1 MNRSYL
7 TVGKRIGIVSGTLLT
22 FLVVTIIWGWAGF
35 GQIAHQIEQN
45 SGSNAQTADQV
56 LKCVSAVKG
65 ALTAFG
71 IIALAVG
78 TTITLLVT
86 GNIRRAMTSIIA
98 PARGVADQVAAV
110 AGQVSASGK
119 SLAEGAGEQAASV
132 EETSSSLEEMSS
144 LTRQNADNAKS
155 AAGLM
160 NEAKNLVD
168 KAANSAGDMDK
179 AMKEIKA
186 ASDQTSKIVKTIDE
200 IAFQTNLL
208 ALNAA
213 VEAARAGEAGK
224 GFAVVAE
231 EVRNLA
237 MRSAEAAKSTSA
249 LIEDTVNRISGG
261 VQTVEGLKTALDEVT
276 GSTAKVAGLVTEIAA
291 ASDEQAQGVE
301 QVNLAINQMDK
312 VTQQNAANAEESA
325 SASEELAGQADIMR
339 ESLKDLLVLVKGAN
353 AVTQTYQSHGR
364 PPYQTTQAAAH
375 PVASKAPAKNAA
387 TMKKMPPNPKKVI
400 PLDAKEANEF

>member
-7 TVGKRIGIVSGTLLT
+7 TIGKRIGIVSGALLL
-22 FLVVTIIWGWAGF
+22 FLTIAIIWGWAGL
-35 GQIAHQIEQN
+35 GQIAYQIQQN
-45 SGSNAQTADQV
+45 SSSNAQAADQV
-56 LKCVSAVKG
+56 LNCVSGVKR

-71 IIALAVG
+71 IIALAIG
-78 TTITLLVT
+78 ITMTLLVT
-86 GNIRRAMTSIIA
+86 GNISRVMMSVIA
-98 PARGVADQVAAV
+98 PASGVADQVAAV

-160 NEAKNLVD
+160 AETKTRVD
-168 KAANSAGDMDK
+168 KAASSAADMDK
-179 AMKEIKA
+179 AMKEIKSS
-186 ASDQTSKIVKTIDE
+186 SDQTSKIVKTIDE

-237 MRSAEAAKSTSA
+237 MRSAEAAKNTSA
-249 LIEDTVNRISGG
+249 LIEDTVNRISSG

-276 GSTAKVAGLVTEIAA
+276 GSTTKVASLVTEIAA

-301 QVNLAINQMDK
+301 QVNMAINQMDK
-312 VTQQNAANAEESA
+312 VTQRNAANAEESA
-325 SASEELAGQADIMR
+325 SASEELAGQADMMR
-339 ESLKDLLVLVKGAN
+339 ESLKDLFALVKGAN
-353 AVTQTYQSHGR
+353 AITQTYQSHVR
-364 PPYQTTQAAAH
+364 APYRTIQPAA
-375 PVASKAPAKNAA
+375 VKAPTNKA
-387 TMKKMPPNPKKVI
+387 TPLKKIPPKPKQVI
-400 PLDAKEANEF
+400 PLDAKEASEF